1 MTKRAAQCLFAEAA
15 ASAAPRSPLVIKIL
29 GLLNFL
35 LLTAAVVMVIYC
47 KHKKESVDKK
57 MMMIP
62 VSLFSVA
69 SEHQ

>member
-15 ASAAPRSPLVIKIL
+15 ASAAPRSPLVVKIL

-35 LLTAAVVMVIYC
+35 LLTTAVVMVIYC
-47 KHKKESVDKK
+47 KHKKNLSIK
-57 MMMIP
+57 MMIIP

-69 SEHQ
+69 SEYQ